1 MGTTRSSLTFA
12 TMLLSSLVLAVTFG
26 CYGVAA
32 LAADWPMYRH
42 NPGRTA
48 ASEEQLADELHRQW
62 SRQYP
67 ELIPSWLGEYPHL
80 RFDANYEPIV
90 MGKTLFFGSS
100 DDDSVTALDTDTGEM
115 RWRFYA
121 NGPVRL
127 APVAWEGKIY
137 FGADDGVCYCLD
149 AEKGMLL
156 WKFDTALSGRT
167 GFVEGRLGTIC
178 PIRGGP
184 VVVDGRVHFVAGIW
198 SWEESAF
205 FTLDAATGERIH
217 LEKGVRSQGYL
228 TAAGPWLYAP
238 NGRATAVRLKG
249 EDGTRAGGVGG
260 WGGYWDHLHV
270 ADGGWVAR
278 MGSLQRVGQAPTGL
292 VCEAG
297 PGKNSTCF
305 FGPVIADDV
314 IYYGAAKSV
323 IPRHDLPGP
332 EVGDLVACSLKEPAL
347 VAAEDADG
355 RPILSRQGKPETKL
369 LLRELW
375 RLSKD
380 EIVQAL
386 EEDPSSTTA
395 HSLVIIEIKAGNRL
409 YGYRDSTLFAA
420 DLPSADG
427 PARVSWKASVE
438 GTPARMLAADG
449 KLFIVTREGRLYCFA
464 QQKVTPT
471 VYPMEEPALAN
482 AEDEWGQKASTILD
496 QTTAREGYCLVLG
509 LQSGRLVEELF
520 RRTRMH
526 IIAMD
531 EDPQLVRSLRERLS
545 YLRDPSQTQEQQ
557 RELVDGTPLITAG
570 SAEIDP
576 RRRRVAIL
584 EGDPV
589 SYPFPPYMAGLIT
602 SEDPKALPN
611 DASCIKKL
619 FGALRPYGGTA
630 CLGLPA
636 AEHSSFAKAVADSRL
651 PSADIA
657 RTGDLTVLW
666 RVGPLEG
673 SADWTHEWSNAANTL
688 KSDDHL
694 KMPLGM
700 LWTGGLSARRSMYFD
715 RHVWPPSPVVMDGRM
730 FLAGPDRLVA
740 VDVYTGRIIW
750 EARSSAF
757 TAMTRGHGGCHTV
770 GASDAIYVST
780 RKSILCFDPSTGRLL
795 SEFGLPADCAKGDI
809 WGRSWIWENVLVT
822 SIVSKRHD
830 ARLIA
835 LDRRSGAVL
844 WQIKA
849 DSSFSFVAI
858 GNEKIFCW
866 DGSQLDLAALKAT
879 RRGGPSPPIPGRLLR
894 AFDARNGKELWRT
907 KTDSVVDWLCYS
919 EEFDVLVASTKKRIH
934 AYRGRD
940 GHELWHRFSEGIGF
954 RGHPG
959 RVWQKV
965 ILWHDWMIDQRGP
978 GLAYDLRTGKQ
989 VERPHPVTFKPVP
1002 WEFIRHGHH
1011 CNHAI
1016 GSENFLTFRAGNA
1029 TFVDLTTL
1037 GTGTFPGIRT
1047 GCTNSLVVANG
1058 VLNSPM
1064 YAHECACGYEFFS
1077 SLAFTHM
1084 PDVETWTYRPNKV
1097 DFLGQ
1102 SDLGRVQRL
1111 GINFGA
1117 QGERRSPNGT
1127 LWFGVA
1133 SPLRQGYA
1141 LTGIPVNIKGGRRF
1155 QVPTA
1160 DVQSPELKSVF
1171 AAGMTD
1177 LTSFSV
1183 PLSADRNVAEQSHT
1197 VRFYFMEPNESKPG
1211 ERVFSVKL
1219 QNQEVLKDFDIAAA
1233 AGGPMRGIVREFNG
1247 IKAGAGLAVAF
1258 TSTKSAPAICGIEV
1272 LNEAAGSVPPEAHNR
1287 VVAAPVGQAV
1297 PLTLFYRD
1305 VDGPGPHTFKITKPP
1320 TKGSLSG
1327 HGPEI
1332 SYTAKP
1338 GTTGEDTFAWV
1349 VNDGQTDSRE
1359 AVVTVKLLAPNV
1371 PPKAQNVEVHA
1382 TAGKP
1387 VDVVVPFNDSDQQP
1401 GNNRFEVVNK
1411 PTHGTVEWQ
1420 GYNRFLYTA
1429 SAEFAG
1435 TDSFTWKMNDGQD
1448 DSNVATVTLLVKP
1461 DTESPAVAWTDSAGP
1476 NDRIKVVF
1484 SEPVAKEDAEKAA
1497 NYVIDNGVVIQNAAL
1512 GDDGRSVTLATS
1524 ELKEG
1529 VAYELTI
1536 DSIRD
1541 RAANANAIDAGTK
1554 IPFAYVFVGNGLW
1567 AQYYEGTDFSGKLIG
1582 ERIDPYIEV
1591 DWRRELPFPNMKK
1604 EAPYCV
1610 RWTGRLK
1617 AEHTE
1622 QYILYFFR
1630 GWEHNRNPARVWVDG
1645 ELLKN
1650 EEYGP
1655 ISLEAGKTYDLKVEL
1670 SIPKP
1675 TPYADYYSLRWS
1687 SQSTP
1692 KETIPQANLGVVHR

>member
-1 MGTTRSSLTFA
+1 
-12 TMLLSSLVLAVTFG
+12 
-26 CYGVAA
+26 
-32 LAADWPMYRH
+32 MYRH
-42 NPGRTA
+42 DPGRTA
-48 ASEEQLADELHRQW
+48 AGEEQLGEELHVQW
-62 SRQYP
+62 SRQHP
-67 ELIPSWLGEYPHL
+67 QLVPSWLGEYPHL

-90 MGKTLFFGSS
+90 MGKTLYFGSS
-100 DDDSVTALDTDTGEM
+100 DDDSVTALDTGTGEM
-115 RWRFYA
+115 RWRFFA

-149 AEKGMLL
+149 AEEGTLL
-156 WKFDTALSGRT
+156 WKFDTALSGRK

-184 VVVDGRVHFVAGIW
+184 VLVEGKVHFVAGIW

-205 FTLDAATGERIH
+205 LTLDAATGEQIH
-217 LEKGVRSQGYL
+217 LQKGVRSQGYL
-228 TAAGPWLYAP
+228 TAVGPSLYAP
-238 NGRATAVRLKG
+238 NGRATAVRLNRETG
-249 EDGTRAGGVGG
+249 MYAGGVAG
-260 WGGYWDHLHV
+260 WAGYWDHLV
-270 ADGGWVAR
+270 TADGDWVTR
-278 MGSLQRVGQAPTGL
+278 MGSLQKLGEAPTGL

-297 PGKNSTCF
+297 PGKTAICF
-305 FGPVIADDV
+305 FRPVIADDV
-314 IYYGAAKSV
+314 IYYSAAKSV
-323 IPRHDLPGP
+323 IPRHDMPGP
-332 EVGDLVACSLKEPAL
+332 EVGDLVACSLKEPTL
-347 VAAEDADG
+347 VEAKDADG
-355 RPILSRQGKPETKL
+355 KPILTRQGKPETKL
-369 LLRELW
+369 LLKELW
-375 RLSKD
+375 RLPNA
-380 EIVQAL
+380 EIAKAL
-386 EEDPSSTTA
+386 GEDPSETKER
-395 HSLVIIEIKAGNRL
+395 SLVIVEIKAGNRL
-409 YGYRDSTLFAA
+409 YGYRGSTLFAV

-449 KLFIVTREGRLYCFA
+449 KLFAVTREGRFYCFG
-464 QQKVTPT
+464 QQKVTPKT
-471 VYPMEEPALAN
+471 YPLEESVLAKV
-482 AEDEWGQKASTILD
+482 EDEWSQKAGTILD
-496 QTTAREGYCLVLG
+496 RTTAREGYCLVLG

-531 EDPQLVRSLRERLS
+531 EDPKLVRSLRERLS

-557 RELVDGTPLITAG
+557 RELVDGTPLIMAG
-570 SAEIDP
+570 SAETDP

-584 EGDPV
+584 EGNPA
-589 SYPFPPYMAGLIT
+589 SYPFPPYMAGLIV
-602 SEDPKALPN
+602 SEDAKVLSN
-611 DASCIKKL
+611 DASGIKKL

-630 CLGLPA
+630 CLGLPD
-636 AEHSSFAKAVADSRL
+636 AEHASFAKAVADSRL
-651 PSADIA
+651 ANADVA

-666 RVGPLEG
+666 RVGSLEG
-673 SADWTHEWSNAANTL
+673 SDDWTHEWADAANTL

-694 KMPLGM
+694 EMPLGM

-740 VDVYTGRIIW
+740 VDVYTGRILW
-750 EARSSAF
+750 EVRSDAF
-757 TAMTRGHGGCHTV
+757 TSMTRGNGGCHTV
-770 GASDAIYVST
+770 GASDAVYVST
-780 RKSILCFDPSTGRLL
+780 RKSILCFDPTTGRLL
-795 SEFGLPADCAKGDI
+795 SEFGLPADCAKGDM
-809 WGRSWIWENVLVT
+809 WGRSRVWENALIT

-830 ARLIA
+830 TRLIA
-835 LDRRSGAVL
+835 LNRQSGAVL

-849 DSSFSFVAI
+849 DSSFSFVAM

-866 DGSQLDLAALKAT
+866 DGSQLDLTALKAT
-879 RRGGPSPPIPGRLLR
+879 RRGGPAPPIPGRLLR

-907 KTDSVVDWLCYS
+907 KTDSVVDWLSYS

-934 AYRGRD
+934 AYCGRD
-940 GHELWHRFSEGIGF
+940 GRELWHKFSEGIGF

-959 RVWQKV
+959 NVWQKV
-965 ILWHDWMIDQRGP
+965 VLWHDWIIDQRGP

-1002 WEFIRHGHH
+1002 WEFIRQGHH

-1064 YAHECACGYEFFS
+1064 YAHLCSCGYEFFS
-1077 SLAFTHM
+1077 PLAFTHM
-1084 PDVETWTYRPNKV
+1084 PEVETWTYRPNQV

-1111 GINFGA
+1111 GINLGG

-1133 SPLRQGYA
+1133 SPMRQGYA
-1141 LTGIPVNIKGGRRF
+1141 LAGIPATIKGGRRF

-1160 DVQSPELKSVF
+1160 DVESPELNWIF
-1171 AAGMTD
+1171 AVGMTD
-1177 LTSFSV
+1177 VTSLSV
-1183 PLSADRNVAEQSHT
+1183 PLSADKNVAEQSYT
-1197 VRFYFMEPNESKPG
+1197 VRLYFMEPSESKPG

-1233 AGGPMRGIVREFNG
+1233 AGGPMRGIIREFKG
-1247 IKAGAGLAVAF
+1247 IKAGASLEVAF
-1258 TSTKSAPAICGIEV
+1258 TPTKSAAAICGIEV

-1287 VVAAPVGQAV
+1287 VVAAPVGKAV
-1297 PLTLFYRD
+1297 PLALFYRD
-1305 VDGPGPHTFKITKPP
+1305 VDGPGPHTFRITKPP

-1327 HGPEI
+1327 YGPDFT
-1332 SYTAKP
+1332 YTAKP

-1359 AVVTVKLLAPNV
+1359 AVVTIKLLAPNV
-1371 PPKAQNVEVHA
+1371 PPKAQSLEVHA
-1382 TAGKP
+1382 TTGIPAN
-1387 VDVVVPFNDSDQQP
+1387 VVVPFNDPDQQP
-1401 GNNRFEVVNK
+1401 GNNRFEVVRK
-1411 PTHGTVEWQ
+1411 PAHGTVRWQ
-1420 GYNRFLYTA
+1420 GYDRFLYTP
-1429 SAEFAG
+1429 SAGYLG
-1435 TDSFTWKMNDGQD
+1435 TDSFTWKLNDGQD
-1448 DSNVATVTLLVKP
+1448 DSNVATVTLQVKP
-1461 DTESPAVAWTDSAGP
+1461 DTESPAVAWVDSAGP
-1476 NDRIKVVF
+1476 NDGIKVVF
-1484 SEPVAKEDAEKAA
+1484 SEPVAKGDAEKAV
-1497 NYVIDNGVVIQNAAL
+1497 NYAIGNGAVVQNATL
-1512 GDDGRSVTLATS
+1512 GDDGKSVTLGTS

-1529 VAYELTI
+1529 VAYTLTV
-1536 DSIRD
+1536 DGIRD
-1541 RAANANAIDAGTK
+1541 RAAAPNAIDAGTK

-1567 AQYYEGTDFSGKLIG
+1567 AQYYEGTDFRGKLIG

-1591 DWRRELPFPNMKK
+1591 DWRKELPFPNMKP

-1622 QYILYFFR
+1622 QYMLYFFK

-1645 ELLKN
+1645 KLLAN

-1670 SIPKP
+1670 SIARP

-1692 KETIPQANLGVVHR
+1692 KETIPQANLGVVRP